1 MPIHDWTIE
10 ETLSALVMQAELLLI
25 SRNMTLV
32 SAMLPLFLRTSNLL
46 ESRRDSTTNMF
57 LTGLVCIFRTMP
69 VHALA
74 FVPPLSPL
82 RPLVFVCFSP
92 CHPHCSRWHPVLPI
106 SSWAPNT
113 TGVASNLLAPS
124 FGAWRLPS
132 GRRAWA
138 YMCGISVT
146 YTAALNR

>member
-57 LTGLVCIFRTMP
+57 LTGLVCIFLTLLPALSLPYSLCAPPSSSASVP
-69 VHALA
+69 VTCL
-74 FVPPLSPL
+74 LS
-82 RPLVFVCFSP
+82 
-92 CHPHCSRWHPVLPI
+92 
-106 SSWAPNT
+106 
-113 TGVASNLLAPS
+113 
-124 FGAWRLPS
+124 LPS
-132 GRRAWA
+132 SSA
-138 YMCGISVT
+138 SVPVT
-146 YTAALNR
+146 CPALVGYRSRPFVGQPKDA